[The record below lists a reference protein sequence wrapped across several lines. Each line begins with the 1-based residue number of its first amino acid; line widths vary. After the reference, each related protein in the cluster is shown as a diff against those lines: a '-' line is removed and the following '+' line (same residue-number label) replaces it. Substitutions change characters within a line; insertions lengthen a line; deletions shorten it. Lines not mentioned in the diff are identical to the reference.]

1 MKFQPGQ
8 SGNPAGR
15 PPGSL
20 NKKTLAAQAAFE
32 EKAQEIVD
40 NVIER
45 ARNGDLSAERLVM
58 ERMVP
63 TGRNR
68 RFAIAL
74 PVIKTADDAEAALA
88 IVMDELA
95 AGKLA
100 VHEVSSLLLAIDRA
114 LRVAERIWKLRQR
127 EREAQEAEALG
138 KAAGAAY
145 AAALAGEMVR
155 DPGVASPAGG
165 AQTADA
171 SREPLYSPVN
181 QETRERAADLS
192 VRPDGTAAS
201 ASRERGPVAKA
212 A

>member
-1 MKFQPGQ
+1 MPMKFQPGQ

-15 PPGSL
+15 PLGSL
-20 NKKTLAAQAAFE
+20 NKKTLATQDAFE

-58 ERMVP
+58 ERAVP

-88 IVMDELA
+88 VVMDELA

-100 VHEVSSLLLAIDRA
+100 VHERSEER
-114 LRVAERIWKLRQR
+114 RV
-127 EREAQEAEALG
+127 G
-138 KAAGAAY
+138 K
-145 AAALAGEMVR
+145 EW
-155 DPGVASPAGG
+155 
-165 AQTADA
+165 
-171 SREPLYSPVN
+171 
-181 QETRERAADLS
+181 
-192 VRPDGTAAS
+192 
-201 ASRERGPVAKA
+201 
-212 A
+212 

>member
-45 ARNGDLSAERLVM
+45 ARNGDLRAERLVM

-100 VHEVSSLLLAIDRA
+100 VHEVSSVLLAID
-114 LRVAERIWKLRQR
+114 
-127 EREAQEAEALG
+127 
-138 KAAGAAY
+138 
-145 AAALAGEMVR
+145 
-155 DPGVASPAGG
+155 P
-165 AQTADA
+165 
-171 SREPLYSPVN
+171 
-181 QETRERAADLS
+181 
-192 VRPDGTAAS
+192 
-201 ASRERGPVAKA
+201 
-212 A
+212 